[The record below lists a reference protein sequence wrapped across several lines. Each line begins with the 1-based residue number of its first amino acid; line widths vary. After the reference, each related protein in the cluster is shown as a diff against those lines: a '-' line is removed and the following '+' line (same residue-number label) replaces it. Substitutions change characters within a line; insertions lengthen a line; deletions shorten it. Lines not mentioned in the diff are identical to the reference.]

1 MSLNLEGDSARPR
14 WFVGAAYGGTN
25 DQTPRFLAEGIWE
38 NGYEDKYLDIVKSIK
53 VGDRIAIKSTFTR
66 MRSLPFD
73 NRGNFVSGMKIKATG
88 TVKENFG
95 DGRTLRVDWKPLDPP
110 LKWYFYTYRRTVWRV
125 LPGTW
130 ITDALIGFTFE
141 GKPQDI
147 NRFRNIPFWRERFG
161 DSAAVVT
168 AVKCDS
174 NLVDDTQYY
183 DLQVLA
189 RELHLAPDFLEE
201 IETLLE
207 DKRQV
212 IFQGPP
218 GTGKTYVSQALAHC
232 LAGSENRV
240 ELVQFHPSYAY
251 EDFVRGFRPT
261 ITKDGQ
267 AGFELQDGP
276 LLLAAERA
284 RNDDD
289 SKHFLIID
297 EINRGNLA
305 KVFGE
310 LYFLLEY
317 RDKKIRMQYQKEG
330 EPDFSL
336 PPNLYIIGTMNTADR
351 SIALV
356 DLALR
361 RRFYFI
367 EFHPDVEPVK
377 GVLGRWL
384 EKQEQDKE
392 ATADMTWVAEVVE
405 RANEK
410 LKNDRHAAIGPSYF
424 IKDNLDKESVR
435 RIWKHSVLPYIEER
449 LFGDDNQIKGF
460 ELKKLCRE
468 LNLNITWDDEEQ
480 EGLDEV
486 DDADADAS
494 GVKNATDQPERV
506 PGEQPNLANGG

>member
-1 MSLNLEGDSARPR
+1 MNSNSEKDSDRPS
-14 WFVGAAYGGTN
+14 WFVGAAFGGTD
-25 DQTPRFLAEGIWE
+25 DQSNRFIDEGIWE
-38 NGYEDKYLDIVKSIK
+38 NGYEDKYLDTVKSIR

-66 MRSLPFD
+66 RRGLSFD
-73 NRGNFVSGMKIKATG
+73 NRGHYVSGMKIKATG
-88 TVKENFG
+88 TVTENIG
-95 DGRTLRVDWKPLDPP
+95 DGRTLGVEWTPLSPP
-110 LKWYFYTYRRTVWRV
+110 LEWYFYTYRRTVWRV

-141 GKPQDI
+141 RKPQDI
-147 NRFRNIPFWRERFG
+147 DRFRNIPFWRERFG
-161 DSAAVVT
+161 DTAAAVT
-168 AVKCDS
+168 AAKGEP
-174 NLVDDTQYY
+174 NLADDTQYY

-189 RELHLAPDFLEE
+189 RELHLTPGFLEK
-201 IETLLE
+201 IELLLQ

-218 GTGKTYVSQALAHC
+218 GTGKTYVSQALANC

-240 ELVQFHPSYAY
+240 DLVQFHPSYAY

-261 ITKDGQ
+261 ISKNGQ

-276 LLLAAERA
+276 LLRSAEKA
-284 RNDDD
+284 RNDSD

-317 RDKKIRMQYQKEG
+317 RDKKIRLQYQQEG

-336 PPNLYIIGTMNTADR
+336 PPNLYFIGTMNTADR

-356 DLALR
+356 DMALR

-377 GVLGRWL
+377 GVLDRWL
-384 EKQEQDKE
+384 EKQKQDKE
-392 ATADMTWVAEVVE
+392 TDADMTWVAKVVE

-424 IKDNLDKESVR
+424 IKDDLDNESVG
-435 RIWKHSVLPYIEER
+435 RIWEHSVLPYIEER
-449 LFGDDNQIKGF
+449 LFGDDNQVRVF
-460 ELKKLCRE
+460 DLRELCRE
-468 LNLNITWDDEEQ
+468 LSLNIAWDDKAQ
-480 EGLDEV
+480 EDLDEV
-486 DDADADAS
+486 DDSESDAGS
-494 GVKNATDQPERV
+494 SNNATDQPEGV
-506 PGEQPNLANGG
+506 STE